1 MRPRQPEAIG
11 DIGEWFTA
19 NAEKI
24 YGLASAQHCRMRG
37 ERKEEAVQETVAI
50 TWRECQKLFERGEN
64 VVALLG
70 RIIEFAAKGVR
81 GGGRLVGQQP
91 IRDVMSPARRHGHCV
106 GEPREH
112 ERVEPSSADQVAV
125 SVDLEE
131 WLATLDP
138 RRREIAEQ
146 LVSGLNT
153 ADVGRRR
160 GVTRAAIYLV
170 PKDLI
175 AAWEEHFGE
184 ELAV

>member
-1 MRPRQPEAIG
+1 MPEDETID
-11 DIGEWFTA
+11 DIGEWFTD

-24 YGLASAQHCRMRG
+24 YGLASAQHCRLRG

-64 VVALLG
+64 VVRLLG
-70 RIIEFAAKGVR
+70 RIVEFAAKGVR
-81 GGGRLVGQQP
+81 SDRRLVGQP
-91 IRDVMSPARRHGHCV
+91 PVRDVMSPARRHGHNV

-112 ERVEPSSADQVAV
+112 ERVTQPETDQAEL

-131 WLATLDP
+131 FLGTLDD

-146 LVSGLNT
+146 LAAGYNT
-153 ADVGRRR
+153 ADVGRLR

-170 PKDLI
+170 RKDLI
-175 AAWEEHFGE
+175 EAWEEFQGE
-184 ELAV
+184 TDLR